1 MSQIKVYARSVAEAF
16 QRVVRDYWSEPLNVG
31 FSFVTLFIVSC
42 ALSLGGFFVSV
53 SPLELSCPKGF
64 ETEEYY
70 IKCEKADYDRRRLDF
85 NKLAESRPYVAYRTI
100 LLRDRIK
107 DTRKGVQTDML
118 RALRWYI
125 GSMAIALILIVFI
138 AFYRRPTMLDSPA
151 STMIENGTSPP
162 SRSRFFAIAASFI
175 PSVTSVVGI
184 LLAAM
189 TAISWVTQYRATLTA
204 KTSLLILET
213 KVDVQLLQFTL
224 DHPVSDVL
232 EPAARTTMQKM
243 TDGWMSEYVETL
255 QLVRDAYA
263 ESYTAIKLPSQ
274 LLGSSSSGNE

>member
-1 MSQIKVYARSVAEAF
+1 
-16 QRVVRDYWSEPLNVG
+16 
-31 FSFVTLFIVSC
+31 
-42 ALSLGGFFVSV
+42 
-53 SPLELSCPKGF
+53 
-64 ETEEYY
+64 
-70 IKCEKADYDRRRLDF
+70 
-85 NKLAESRPYVAYRTI
+85 
-100 LLRDRIK
+100 
-107 DTRKGVQTDML
+107 
-118 RALRWYI
+118 
-125 GSMAIALILIVFI
+125 MAIALILLVFI
-138 AFYRRPTMLDSPA
+138 AFYRRPTTLDPVP

-162 SRSRFFAIAASFI
+162 LRSRFFAIAAGFV

-204 KTSLLILET
+204 NTSLRILET

-224 DHPVSDVL
+224 DHPVSEVL
-232 EPAARTTMQKM
+232 EPDAREAMQKM

-274 LLGSSSSGNE
+274 LLGSPSSARE